1 MFYLKKLMAPFALPP
16 GIFIGVLLVV
26 GFWRLYRRRW
36 HSAAWALGLGIMMW
50 LTAVVPVAHLLAH
63 SLEKRYPV
71 PEKVQGDV
79 IILLGGGIND
89 RVTDMTGVGTP
100 SDGVLARIV
109 TAVRLQKRLDL
120 PVIISG
126 GQVYQTIS
134 AEAPIVRRF
143 LIDLGVDSRQIM
155 IEPRSRDTFENAG
168 YTKAI
173 CRRQGFNK
181 PILITSALHLPRAVM
196 LFEHVGLKV
205 IPFPAGFKT
214 RSNPQYGWQD
224 FRPSADSMGLLGGAM
239 HEYLGIFYYKLVL

>member
-1 MFYLKKLMAPFALPP
+1 MFYLKKLTAPFVLPP

-36 HSAAWALGLGIMMW
+36 QSAAWALGLGIMMW
-50 LTAVVPVAHLLAH
+50 STAIVPVAHLLAH

-89 RVTDMTGVGTP
+89 RVPDMTGVGTP
-100 SDGVLARIV
+100 SNGMLARIV

-126 GQVYQTIS
+126 GKVYES
-134 AEAPIVRRF
+134 VSNMAPIVRRF

-155 IEPRSRDTFENAG
+155 IESRSRDTFENAG

-173 CRRQGFNK
+173 CRRQGFSK
-181 PILITSALHLPRAVM
+181 PILITSALHLSRAVM

-205 IPFPAGFKT
+205 IPFPAGFTT
-214 RSNPQYGWQD
+214 RTDPGYAWQD
-224 FRPSADSMGLLGGAM
+224 FRPSASSMVLLAGAI